1 MSGTR
6 EPAGALHSL
15 ILKSQTV
22 AWARF
27 GSDGSLTEANPR
39 FLRLVGERVMGRHLR
54 FLVVEGQQEEVDKL
68 LSERRYCSAPCNFH
82 FVSGIEPPITL
93 VVNWEWEG
101 DELVLFGEMHVE
113 DLEST
118 QTALLKLNTRVS
130 ELAREN
136 AKKSAALEK
145 ASADLETS
153 HWRLRRLQEL
163 LPICVY
169 CGKVRTGEDYWESL
183 HNYLT
188 ENADFLTHG
197 ICPEC
202 ATEAE
207 RELEESHE
215 LGESR

>member
-6 EPAGALHSL
+6 ERAGALHSL

-27 GSDGSLTEANPR
+27 GPDGSLAEANPR
-39 FLRLVGERVMGRHLR
+39 FLRLVGEEVMGRHLR
-54 FLVVEGQQEEVDKL
+54 FLVVEGQRKEITKL
-68 LSERRYCSAPCNFH
+68 LSERRSCSAPCNFH
-82 FVSGIEPPITL
+82 FVSGIDAPVTQ
-93 VVNWEWEG
+93 VVTWEWDG
-101 DELVLFGEMHVE
+101 DDVYLFGEMHVE

-118 QTALLKLNTRVS
+118 QAALCKLNSRVS

-136 AKKSAALEK
+136 AKKNAALEK
-145 ASADLETS
+145 ALADLDAS

-183 HNYLT
+183 HSYLT

-207 RELEESHE
+207 REVEAGHE